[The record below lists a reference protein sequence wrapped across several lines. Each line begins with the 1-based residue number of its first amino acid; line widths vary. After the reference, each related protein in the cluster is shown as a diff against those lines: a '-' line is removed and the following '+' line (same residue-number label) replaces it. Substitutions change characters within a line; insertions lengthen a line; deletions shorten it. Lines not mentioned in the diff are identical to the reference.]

1 MAVTVRCQKC
11 GADNRLGQ
19 LFCHACGA
27 KLDLSKLTPEQV
39 ARENRTINPAAI
51 VARIFRLAIFLGL
64 LAVLGLLCWPTAPAG
79 DAPSANGSG
88 IVKDQMSALRVAIMR
103 KVEKRETFAEA
114 DLNAHLNTVIRNA
127 APGGGFSL
135 QLQEVRIDLRD
146 GAVEAWT
153 RSALGPL
160 TITYSSL
167 ARVEEAADGRKTF
180 RAAEAR
186 IGHLPLPGPL
196 RDRVVGQLAS
206 MFQMLQE
213 EQLLLQRLTTVHFV
227 DGAVH
232 TATAAP

>member
-39 ARENRTINPAAI
+39 ARENRAINPAA
-51 VARIFRLAIFLGL
+51 VAARIVRLALFLGL
-64 LAVLGLLCWPTAPAG
+64 LAVLGLLCWPAAPAG
-79 DAPSANGSG
+79 DPPSVNGSG

-103 KVEKRETFAEA
+103 KVEKRETFSEA
-114 DLNAHLNTVIRNA
+114 DLNAHLNAVIRNGGT
-127 APGGGFSL
+127 GGGMNL
-135 QLQEVRIDLRD
+135 QLREVRIDLRD

-153 RSALGPL
+153 RSSLGPL

-167 ARVEEAADGRKTF
+167 ARVEEGAGGRKTF
-180 RAAEAR
+180 RATDAR

-213 EQLLLQRLTTVHFV
+213 EQLLLQRLATVELV

>member
-39 ARENRTINPAAI
+39 ARENRTINPAAV
-51 VARIFRLAIFLGL
+51 VARILRLALFLGL
-64 LAVLGLLCWPTAPAG
+64 LAVLGLLCWPTPPAG
-79 DAPSANGSG
+79 DPPSANGSG
-88 IVKDQMSALRVAIMR
+88 MVKDQMSALRVAIMR
-103 KVEKRETFAEA
+103 KVEKSETFAEA
-114 DLNAHLNTVIRNA
+114 DLNAHLNTMIRNA
-127 APGGGFSL
+127 APGGGLSL

-153 RSALGPL
+153 RSSMGPL

-167 ARVEEAADGRKTF
+167 ARTETGADGRTTF
-180 RAAEAR
+180 RAADAR

-196 RDRVVGQLAS
+196 RGKVVDQLAA
-206 MFQMLQE
+206 MFLMLQE
-213 EQLLLQRLTTVHFV
+213 EQLLLQRLAKVELV
-227 DGAVH
+227 DGAVQA
-232 TATAAP
+232 ATAAP